1 MYRAI
6 LGVLSLCG
14 MLLSGAPAEAVLLDK
29 ILAVANGE
37 VLTLQDFED
46 HLALRR
52 IFQPGAVEGDRGG
65 AFQRF
70 VDQTLIRQEA
80 LRTRIVEVDDAE
92 VTQQLHALEQQPAR
106 REELAKLIQERGLS
120 LNQVRTWLRQQLMV
134 QAFIDRRIRLF
145 VHVSDG
151 QINQYYQQHQQA
163 IGEPFSDVV
172 RDQIRRLLI
181 EQQVNMRL
189 TDVVEE
195 LRRKGNLD
203 FPP

>member
-1 MYRAI
+1 
-6 LGVLSLCG
+6 
-14 MLLSGAPAEAVLLDK
+14 
-29 ILAVANGE
+29 
-37 VLTLQDFED
+37 
-46 HLALRR
+46 
-52 IFQPGAVEGDRGG
+52 
-65 AFQRF
+65 
-70 VDQTLIRQEA
+70 
-80 LRTRIVEVDDAE
+80 
-92 VTQQLHALEQQPAR
+92 LEQQPAR

-145 VHVSDG
+145 VRVSDG

-163 IGEPFSDVV
+163 IGAPFSDAV
-172 RDQIRRLLI
+172 REQIRRLLI